1 MPALPF
7 RQALAAG
14 LLVVAPFILSLAL
27 PGALSA
33 QTVLT
38 VSPQQ
43 CVWRAGDDPAWAAPN
58 LDETGWQTYANWKLD
73 PAEPRIWIRCHADL
87 SALRPVDQPALQVTL
102 YAAYQIFADGRLT
115 GAAGNLQ
122 SGAFTMDAVR
132 TWPLP
137 GDLSHPVSIAL
148 RITFHLASMVPN
160 APLPPLEIK
169 AAGSELL
176 SYRRSSL
183 ILAGVRRNLIPAIC
197 FSIIGIIG
205 IFLLG
210 LYLNDRSRRD
220 LQLLSGNCIMLSPIY
235 LNYLGVA
242 ALLPYPAMLDFAAW
256 GAPALVA
263 NVTRAL
269 FFFVLARKRVPWFFW
284 ALIGL
289 SIVLYPVALAV
300 PLLPPAQALWLDTLR
315 SHQIAAI
322 AEFAAVLES
331 LAPFAAF
338 RPWSSLS
345 LRMKPLAALCMAWGA
360 TMMSFFAV
368 RFTSAHIP
376 GIPDLQARWGNTVAD
391 AEAFITLCVLV
402 ALLALL
408 FREQQQTAKDR
419 AVLAGE
425 MLAASEIQRMLAP
438 AAIDSAPGLKIDVA
452 FRPMREVG
460 GDFYLCRVLSD
471 GRQRILI
478 GDVSG
483 KGAAA
488 AMAATL
494 LLGAAA
500 ARDADSPSNLLAHL
514 NRVLR
519 ENHLSGFATCLCADV
534 APDGA
539 VTVANAGHLAP
550 YRAGNEIA
558 LNSGLPLGVESD
570 LEYAAITLR
579 LDPGD
584 TLTFL
589 SDGVVEARNK
599 TGELFGF
606 ERAAALSTESAQSI
620 VGAASAFGQ
629 EDDITVLKLTLVS
642 NASEAPCPES
652 LLGDSARLT
661 RRSEPI
667 P

>member
-7 RQALAAG
+7 RQTLAAG
-14 LLVVAPFILSLAL
+14 LLVVAPLILSVAL

-33 QTVLT
+33 QTILT

-43 CVWRAGDDPAWAAPN
+43 CVWHAGDDPAWAAPN
-58 LDETGWQTYANWKLD
+58 LDETGWQPYANWKLN

-87 SALRPVDQPALQVTL
+87 SSLRPVDQPALQVTL
-102 YAAYQIFADGRLT
+102 YAAYQIFADGRLIGT
-115 GAAGNLQ
+115 AGNLQ
-122 SGAFTMDAVR
+122 SGVFTMDAVR

-160 APLPPLEIK
+160 APLPPLEIN
-169 AAGSELL
+169 AAGSQLL

-220 LQLLSGNCIMLSPIY
+220 LQLLSANCIMLAPIY

-242 ALLPYPAMLDFAAW
+242 ALLPYSAILDFTAW

-269 FFFVLARKRVPWFFW
+269 FFFVLARKRVPWLFW

-338 RPWSSLS
+338 RPWTSLTP
-345 LRMKPLAALCMAWGA
+345 RTKPLAALCMAWGA

-376 GIPDLQARWGNTVAD
+376 GVPDLQARWGNTVAD

-402 ALLALL
+402 VLLALL

-425 MLAASEIQRMLAP
+425 MQAASEIQQMLAP
-438 AAIDSAPGLKIDVA
+438 AQIDTAPGLKIDVA
-452 FRPMREVG
+452 FHPMREVG
-460 GDFYLCRVLSD
+460 GDFYLCRVLTD
-471 GRQRILI
+471 GRQRVLI

-500 ARDADSPSNLLAHL
+500 ARDSDSPANLLSHL
-514 NRVLR
+514 NRVLC
-519 ENHLSGFATCLCADV
+519 ENHLSGFATSLCADV
-534 APDGA
+534 TPSGMLI
-539 VTVANAGHLAP
+539 VANAGHLPP
-550 YRAGNEIA
+550 YCEGREIE
-558 LNSGLPLGVESD
+558 LDSGLPLGIASES
-570 LEYAAITLR
+570 EYGETTLR
-579 LDPGD
+579 LDPGSQV
-584 TLTFL
+584 TLL
-589 SDGVVEARNK
+589 SDGIVEARSPK
-599 TGELFGF
+599 GELFGF
-606 ERAAALSTESAQSI
+606 DRACGISKDSAPNI
-620 VGAASAFGQ
+620 ASAAQRFGQ
-629 EDDITVLKLTLVS
+629 EDDITVLTLKLLPVPS
-642 NASEAPCPES
+642 DGVPMAEPVPFQAEA
-652 LLGDSARLT
+652 
-661 RRSEPI
+661 
-667 P
+667 